1 LDSKAVCDLLVFLH
15 RNLNFLS
22 KVLTSSIS
30 VERAL
35 DLFSAGNVLCNAGLR
50 QYSRWRTG
58 GVADY
63 LVRPATAQQVADVIA
78 YLHESGIPWVAIG
91 HTSNVLISDAKICGV
106 VLQVT
111 DKLSQIL
118 IEDQNVRAQAGVW
131 VPRFAKTVAGK
142 GLAGAEHIIGIP
154 GTIGGLICM
163 NGGSM
168 RRGIGENVV
177 SVRCV
182 DTSGNE
188 LLLSQQECCFGYR
201 KSKIQESGLIVTE
214 ATFKFSPGDRS
225 ILRKQMLE
233 ILRSRRKKFPL
244 KLPNCGSVFVSDPA
258 MYQTHGPPGA
268 VIDRC
273 ALKGF
278 RIGDAQ
284 VSTKHSNFVV
294 NLGNA
299 TSDDIISVVKHVRD
313 TCWRLEGVK
322 LQTEVKYLT
331 SECQLVPLHDVL
343 L

>member
-1 LDSKAVCDLLVFLH
+1 M
-15 RNLNFLS
+15 
-22 KVLTSSIS
+22 LTSSVSI
-30 VERAL
+30 ERSL
-35 DLFSAGNVLCNAGLR
+35 DLFSAGNFQRDASLK
-50 QYSRWRTG
+50 QYSRWATG

-63 LVRPATAQQVADVIA
+63 LVRPTTARQVADVIG
-78 YLHESGIPWVAIG
+78 YLHDISIPWVTIG
-91 HTSNVLISDAKICGV
+91 HTSNILICDKRICGV
-106 VLQVT
+106 VLQLT
-111 DKLSQIL
+111 DRLSEIV
-118 IEDQNVRAQAGVW
+118 IKDQVVYAQAGVW
-131 VPRFAKTVAGK
+131 VPRFAKMVASE

-188 LLLSQQECCFGYR
+188 MLLSQKECCFSYR
-201 KSKIQESGLIVTE
+201 QSRIQQTGLIVTE
-214 ATFKFSPGDRS
+214 ATFAFSPGDRRV
-225 ILRKQMLE
+225 IRKQMIE
-233 ILRSRRKKFPL
+233 ILRSRRRKFPL

-258 MYQTHGPPGA
+258 MYETHGPPGA

-273 ALKGF
+273 GLKGF

-284 VSTKHSNFVV
+284 VSTRHSNFVV

-299 TSDDIISVVKHVRD
+299 TSDEIMDVVKHVRD
-313 TCWRLEGVK
+313 TCWRVEGVK

-331 SECQLVPLHDVL
+331 SECQLLPLHQVL
-343 L
+343 S